1 MRIVIV
7 INYDDHHSQT
17 ITGMAGDIRQKMIE
31 RTAILLAQ
39 KGLQGTSFTDI
50 LAASGAPR
58 GSLYHHFPGGKDELV
73 LAAVS
78 AAGNRAITVLDS
90 LAGRPADEVA
100 AAFAALWRLVLE
112 KSNFSAGC
120 AVVAVTVAATTP
132 ELTAHAA
139 DVFRRWRHRLA
150 ELLTQGSVPASRAP
164 ALAATLIAAHEGAVI
179 LARAE
184 RSFEPFDEV
193 AAEQVAAVRAA
204 MKGGG
209 NPGTDQG

>member
-1 MRIVIV
+1 
-7 INYDDHHSQT
+7 
-17 ITGMAGDIRQKMIE
+17 MAGDIKQKMIE

-73 LAAVS
+73 LAAVT
-78 AAGNRAITVLDS
+78 AAGDRAMAVLDS

-120 AVVAVTVAATTP
+120 AVVAVTVASTTP
-132 ELTAHAA
+132 KLTDHAA

-150 ELLTQGSVPASRAP
+150 ELLTQGGVPASRAP

-184 RSFEPFDEV
+184 RSFVPFDEV
-193 AAEQVAAVRAA
+193 AAEQVAAVRGA
-204 MKGGG
+204 MHDAEGDGA
-209 NPGTDQG
+209 TE